1 MNIIIVVV
9 EVFRVFLMNW
19 DKLLFEKL
27 IIIVW
32 EFCRFINKIGD
43 KIDLFFFYLIEYYI
57 CGIFFYFCDKVS

>member
-32 EFCRFINKIGD
+32 EFCRFINKFGD
-43 KIDLFFFYLIEYYI
+43 KIFFYLIEYYI

>member
-9 EVFRVFLMNW
+9 EVLRDFLMNW

-43 KIDLFFFYLIEYYI
+43 KIGLFFFLRNRILYI
-57 CGIFFYFCDKVS
+57 IFNFLG

>member
-9 EVFRVFLMNW
+9 EVLRDFLMNW

-43 KIDLFFFYLIEYYI
+43 EIGLFFFFI
-57 CGIFFYFCDKVS
+57 